1 MDMQNVIY
9 AVAVLF
15 IMGIVFAILLGVAA
29 KVFAVEVDERIP
41 LVRECLPGANCGG
54 CGFPGCDGL
63 AAAIVEGRAPVNGC
77 PVGGAAAAE
86 KIAKVLGVE
95 VAEGERNVAH
105 VKCNGGCNA
114 KDNFEYRGVKDCL
127 AATKVCGGDAKACR
141 YGCFGFGS
149 CVAACKF
156 DAIHV
161 ENGVAVVDKEKCT
174 NCGACCAA
182 CPHHLIVEVPYKQ
195 KVFVNCSNKDKGPAV
210 TKVCANSCIAC
221 GMCERTC
228 KFDAIHVVDNVAVI
242 DYSKCKNCTMC
253 AKACPRNA
261 IEPIPTP
268 EEKEKFKA
276 AQKAAA
282 EKKAAAAKAAAEA
295 AEAPK
300 AE

>member
-1 MDMQNVIY
+1 MNPIVLAIVVLVVLGLAGGIILVLASKFM
-9 AVAVLF
+9 AVY
-15 IMGIVFAILLGVAA
+15 
-29 KVFAVEVDERIP
+29 EDPRIAQIT
-41 LVRECLPGANCGG
+41 ECLAGANCGG
-54 CGFPGCDGL
+54 CGYAGCADY
-63 AAAIVEGRAPVNGC
+63 AKAIVDGKAPTYKC
-77 PVGGAAAAE
+77 APGGD
-86 KIAKVLGVE
+86 KM
-95 VAEGERNVAH
+95 VAH
-105 VKCNGGCNA
+105 VLCNGGCNA
-114 KDNFEYRGVKDCL
+114 VNNFEYRGVKDCL
-127 AATKVCGGDAKACR
+127 AATKVCGGDAKACK

-149 CVAACKF
+149 CVTACKF

-161 ENGVAVVDKEKCT
+161 VNGVAVVDKEKCT
-174 NCGACCAA
+174 NCGACRAA

-228 KFDAIHVVDNVAVI
+228 KFDAIHVENNVAVI

-295 AEAPK
+295 AKAAEEAEAPK